1 MGGAWLTPGQREGF
15 IIAAALTDTGRNGGS
30 VAGDEARGDSPRPK
44 FARIPA
50 IYAVAIAICA
60 GDALG
65 NFRVFASPWVVVV
78 VSLLSV
84 LALLSRRRRVGYL
97 LALLALVASATL
109 PVRDL
114 LRPAASAQTIRMLP
128 EGQLTT
134 VQGILIDEPEHLI
147 DRTHL
152 MLKTLRAGPVG
163 GPLTSATGGIR
174 VTVLGRANPRIGDE
188 LSVTSRLHFPRN
200 NGNPGEYDYA
210 GAMAR
215 SGIVATMTI
224 APKQEDNG
232 AFQILAHHRPFPF
245 SQLQSLRDR
254 IADVI
259 DRNLPP
265 LEAGEMRALVI
276 GDRSGIDEDLRN
288 TFARTGM
295 AHLLVIS
302 GLHLGFVAVAMFAA
316 TRFLMMVIAP
326 GIASRGWA
334 NKAGAIG
341 ASLAVCAYTAI
352 AGHHVSTV
360 RAMVMV
366 LAYMMAVAL
375 DRASEAI
382 ASLALAA
389 IVLCLVLPG
398 STADVGFQ
406 LSFASVFSIVLG
418 MRRFTAWMKM
428 RKRRGRLPGEADAP
442 AWKLAERPLDYV
454 AVSFWAT
461 LGTAQ
466 LTAFHFNQVALVGL
480 VANAVVVPIMGF
492 GATILGLLGALLGL
506 LWQPAAAW
514 LLWLGSFALRASN
527 WLAAW
532 FVEWP
537 AAWAHMF
544 TPTILEMAL
553 AYLMLLL
560 WLTAPPARVGTPRD
574 EPRVLQAL
582 GRSFGWRTV
591 AATALTMLVVID
603 VTCWLYNRFMDP
615 HLRVAFLS
623 VGQGDAA
630 VVRFPGS
637 KVMIIDAGEAHHGYD
652 DGERV
657 IAPYLWSQ
665 DSSCRLSGVEPSGR
679 GPFRRL
685 RLYRIEFQSRG
696 VLAPGI
702 GSSDESYATML
713 VAMVEAHV
721 KFVTITASENSAYI
735 GGVEVHTFAE
745 NQAATNSKHNNG
757 SALLRLG
764 FGRVGFLFTGDIE
777 AAAESEF
784 VEQGVNVR
792 ATVLKVPHHGS
803 KSSSTAAF
811 IDAVHPAVA
820 VISDGYQNRFHF
832 PAPQVVERYRDAGVK
847 VLRTDLDGAVMT
859 AATPEKVDVRA
870 FRGEGLS
877 IAP

>member
-1 MGGAWLTPGQREGF
+1 
-15 IIAAALTDTGRNGGS
+15 
-30 VAGDEARGDSPRPK
+30 
-44 FARIPA
+44 
-50 IYAVAIAICA
+50 
-60 GDALG
+60 
-65 NFRVFASPWVVVV
+65 
-78 VSLLSV
+78 
-84 LALLSRRRRVGYL
+84 
-97 LALLALVASATL
+97 
-109 PVRDL
+109 
-114 LRPAASAQTIRMLP
+114 
-128 EGQLTT
+128 
-134 VQGILIDEPEHLI
+134 
-147 DRTHL
+147 
-152 MLKTLRAGPVG
+152 
-163 GPLTSATGGIR
+163 
-174 VTVLGRANPRIGDE
+174 
-188 LSVTSRLHFPRN
+188 
-200 NGNPGEYDYA
+200 
-210 GAMAR
+210 
-215 SGIVATMTI
+215 
-224 APKQEDNG
+224 
-232 AFQILAHHRPFPF
+232 
-245 SQLQSLRDR
+245 
-254 IADVI
+254 
-259 DRNLPP
+259 
-265 LEAGEMRALVI
+265 
-276 GDRSGIDEDLRN
+276 
-288 TFARTGM
+288 
-295 AHLLVIS
+295 
-302 GLHLGFVAVAMFAA
+302 
-316 TRFLMMVIAP
+316 
-326 GIASRGWA
+326 
-334 NKAGAIG
+334 
-341 ASLAVCAYTAI
+341 
-352 AGHHVSTV
+352 
-360 RAMVMV
+360 
-366 LAYMMAVAL
+366 L
-375 DRASEAI
+375 DRVSEAI

-406 LSFASVFSIVLG
+406 LSFASVFAIVLG
-418 MRRFTAWMKM
+418 MRRFTAWLKM
-428 RKRRGRLPGEADAP
+428 RRRRGRLPGELDAP
-442 AWKLAERPLDYV
+442 AWKFAERPLDYA

-461 LGTAQ
+461 LGTAP
-466 LTAFHFNQVALVGL
+466 LTAFHFNQIALVGL

-506 LWQPAAAW
+506 LWEPAGAW

-553 AYLMLLL
+553 AYLMLLV
-560 WLTAPPARVGTPRD
+560 WLTAPRARVETPSD
-574 EPRVLQAL
+574 ERLALQAL

-603 VTCWLYNRFMDP
+603 VTYWFYNRFMDP

-665 DSSCRLSGVEPSGR
+665 KILHVDYLVLSHPDADHFGGFAYIASNFSPA
-679 GPFRRL
+679 
-685 RLYRIEFQSRG
+685 EFW
-696 VLAPGI
+696 APGI
-702 GSSDESYATML
+702 ASSDESYATML
-713 VAMVEAHV
+713 VAMMEAHV
-721 KFVTITASENSAYI
+721 KFVTITASENSVYI
-735 GGVEVHTFAE
+735 GSVEVHTFAE

-784 VEQGVNVR
+784 AEQGVNVR

-859 AATPEKVDVRA
+859 AATPEKVDVRT